1 MHSST
6 DLERRAV
13 MLAAAGSAAFGLAA
27 CSETPAMKL
36 ESFVQAM
43 TFVEH
48 LKKEKVTLP
57 GDWSAAQVLEHAAQS
72 IEYSLTGYPQ
82 AKSRLFQSTAGA
94 GAFAYFKAKG
104 AMSHALTE
112 AIPGAPALVSSDVAQ
127 AADRLQKSIDAFNA
141 HTGGLKPHFA
151 YGKLD
156 KAEYTQAHLMHL
168 ANHFGV
174 MRFA

>member
-1 MHSST
+1 
-6 DLERRAV
+6 
-13 MLAAAGSAAFGLAA
+13 MLAAAGSAALGLAA
-27 CSETPAMKL
+27 CEQAPVMKL
-36 ESFVQAM
+36 ETFGQAM
-43 TFVEH
+43 AFVER

-82 AKSRLFQSTAGA
+82 AKSKLFQSTAGA

-104 AMSHALTE
+104 AMSHSLTE
-112 AIPGAPALVSSDVAQ
+112 AIPGAPALVSSDIVQ
-127 AADRLQKSIDAFNA
+127 AADRLQKSIDAFSA
-141 HTGGLKPHFA
+141 HSSELKPHFA